1 MLVLDQREKK
11 GRITLSLW
19 LNSVL
24 KTYDR
29 AAFIYFWKI
38 VEVLNRNM
46 TKEKRKLI
54 NLYFA
59 SLQSDKNDL

>member
-1 MLVLDQREKK
+1 MFVLERRERK

-29 AAFIYFWKI
+29 AAFIYFWKM
-38 VEVLNRNM
+38 VEVLNKQKYDKRE
-46 TKEKRKLI
+46 KEADKLVLCVSSI
-54 NLYFA
+54 
-59 SLQSDKNDL
+59 